1 MRSGFFSGKPP
12 YPGKLELAGEYT
24 RAAQRHRAV
33 GCLDRGATPVEHTEA
48 SRGVG
53 ALGGGE
59 MPEELFSGNPSLAD
73 LEKRYIERTLEQ
85 SGWRIEGKRGA
96 LAVLRISRSALYDK
110 MRRYG
115 VKRPF

>member
-1 MRSGFFSGKPP
+1 MDVVALG
-12 YPGKLELAGEYT
+12 ELLIDFA
-24 RAAQRHRAV
+24 
-33 GCLDRGATPVEHTEA
+33 CLDTDRDGYPTMAAHPGGAPCNFLAALSKYGARTAFLGKVGDDA
-48 SRGVG
+48 FG
-53 ALGGGE
+53 AL
-59 MPEELFSGNPSLAD
+59 L
-73 LEKRYIERTLEQ
+73 RRTLEQ

>member
-1 MRSGFFSGKPP
+1 MLFLISARSHLTLP
-12 YPGKLELAGEYT
+12 
-24 RAAQRHRAV
+24 
-33 GCLDRGATPVEHTEA
+33 DPVEHTEA

>member
-1 MRSGFFSGKPP
+1 MTGGRH
-12 YPGKLELAGEYT
+12 LALPET
-24 RAAQRHRAV
+24 
-33 GCLDRGATPVEHTEA
+33 VEHTETFKDVEM
-48 SRGVG
+48 SETRR
-53 ALGGGE
+53 

-96 LAVLRISRSALYDK
+96 LSVLGISRSALYDK

>member
-1 MRSGFFSGKPP
+1 
-12 YPGKLELAGEYT
+12 
-24 RAAQRHRAV
+24 
-33 GCLDRGATPVEHTEA
+33 
-48 SRGVG
+48 
-53 ALGGGE
+53 

-96 LAVLRISRSALYDK
+96 LAVLGISRSALYDK